1 MTDRREE
8 KKNLRALS
16 VGGLLILLVSGIFI
30 FRAFWNRSP
39 EEKAETKP
47 TLSETKEEEKIPTIT
62 AEVIQQKI
70 LNNEQVVFLDVRD
83 KENFDSEH
91 IPHSILTSPSTLS
104 AYTAGK
110 GTLVVVVLSN
120 RDKEREAAVNTIL
133 KQKSYPAFIL
143 KGGIE
148 EWKRGGNPI
157 LGTGDP
163 NSLVDQSKVTYIS
176 PDEALKNLK
185 ENGANTLILDVQSE
199 QNFREKHWK
208 GAVNI
213 PFDQLEKRV
222 KEVTTAKS
230 IIVYG
235 ESDLVSFRAGVRL
248 SDLNVFTART
258 LSGNNHLKPESGFL
272 LEP

>member
-16 VGGLLILLVSGIFI
+16 VGGLLILLVSGVFI

-47 TLSETKEEEKIPTIT
+47 TLSEKKEDEKAPTIT
-62 AEVIQQKI
+62 AELIQQKI
-70 LNNEQVVFLDVRD
+70 LNNEQIVFLDVRD

-110 GTLVVVVLSN
+110 GTLVVVVLSS

-148 EWKRGGNPI
+148 EWKRGGNPV

-163 NSLVDQSKVTYIS
+163 SSLVDQSKVTYIS
-176 PDEALKNLK
+176 PDEALKMIK
-185 ENGANTLILDVQSE
+185 EAAPGPFLLDVQSE
-199 QNFREKHWK
+199 QNFQKKHLK

-213 PFDQLEKRV
+213 PFEQLEKRSEDIPTN
-222 KEVTTAKS
+222 KN

-248 SDLNVFTART
+248 SDLNIITAQT
-258 LSGNNHLKPESGFL
+258 LSGNNHLKPESGFP